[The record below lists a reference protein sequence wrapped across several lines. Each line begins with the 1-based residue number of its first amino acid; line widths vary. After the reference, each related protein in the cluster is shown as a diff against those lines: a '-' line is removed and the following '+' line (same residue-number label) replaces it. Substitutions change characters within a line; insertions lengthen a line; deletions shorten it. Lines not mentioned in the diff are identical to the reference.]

1 MDKIDILNRE
11 AFVEQLVEMLMSL
24 SEHKSSTCF
33 ALNGAWGSGKS
44 FVLDMLEEKLQAIQC
59 ESAASQRFFVIRY
72 NCWKYDYY
80 EEPLIAIVAALID
93 VIEVQTKL
101 FPDSEKKRTIIG
113 ALKTMGA
120 VLLSMGRDVV
130 KEKAGVDPEKIV
142 NDFKRIKDDAETSF
156 EDDHSY
162 DVYFSFKQVIGKLK
176 SVLQELAEDY
186 TVVFLVD
193 ELDRCLPEYAI
204 KVLERLHHITEDVEN
219 IITIVSIDKDNLMAS
234 VKRAFGFKDPEKYL
248 EKFINFE
255 VKLDYG
261 IVSEKFTEKYAEYIE
276 LFDRELLPFE
286 EPLEEF
292 FGAIFQ
298 DVEIR
303 TQEQLINKA
312 MIAHRL
318 LFTEKKDY
326 SFMCM
331 EIMLVV
337 FFCVYKD
344 QKQIFEDCKI
354 KISFDNFFGA
364 TTNSR
369 AYNCGKFFKEKIKH
383 IHLSNCIGGLPN
395 VKLYSLPKELNLYGA
410 ILYTWCHLNAE
421 RTTYNIA
428 NVQDGIYG
436 PIANNH
442 KELESFINIVKMIS

>member
-1 MDKIDILNRE
+1 
-11 AFVEQLVEMLMSL
+11 MLKSL

-44 FVLDMLEEKLQAIQC
+44 FVLDMLEEKLQDVQRGNTT
-59 ESAASQRFFVIRY
+59 SRRFFVIRY

-80 EEPLIAIVAALID
+80 EEPLIAIVAAMID
-93 VIEVQTKL
+93 IIESQTQV

-113 ALKTMGA
+113 TLKAMGA
-120 VLLSMGRDVV
+120 VLLTLGSDAVE
-130 KEKAGVDPEKIV
+130 EKLGVDPEKIF
-142 NDFKRIKDDAETSF
+142 NDIKQIRDDAEASF

-176 SVLQELAEDY
+176 NVLQELTEDY
-186 TVVFLVD
+186 TVIFLVD

-331 EIMLVV
+331 EIILVV
-337 FFCVYKD
+337 LLCVYKD
-344 QKQIFEDCKI
+344 EALISGNRKI
-354 KISFDNFFGA
+354 KISFNNFFGA
-364 TTNSR
+364 TTDSKEKVL
-369 AYNCGKFFKEKIKH
+369 GKFFEERIKQVQLRKT
-383 IHLSNCIGGLPN
+383 IDGISGAES
-395 VKLYSLPKELNLYGA
+395 YSLTSKINLYGA
-410 ILYTWCHLNAE
+410 IVYTWCHFNLG
-421 RTTYNIA
+421 RSTYVINK
-428 NVQDGIYG
+428 VGEGIYK
-436 PIANNH
+436 PIASNH
-442 KELESFINIVKMIS
+442 EELKEFVNVVKMIS

>member
-219 IITIVSIDKDNLMAS
+219 FVTIVSIDKTNLTSS
-234 VKRAFGFKDPEKYL
+234 VKWAFGFDDPEKYL

-261 IVSEKFTEKYAEYIE
+261 TVSEELSEKYAEYMA
-276 LFDRELLPFE
+276 LFDRKLLPFE
-286 EPLEEF
+286 EPFEEF
-292 FGAIFQ
+292 FRAIFR

-303 TQEQLINKA
+303 TQEQLIKKA

-331 EIMLVV
+331 EIILVV
-337 FFCVYKD
+337 VLCVYKD
-344 QKQIFEDCKI
+344 EALISGNRKI
-354 KISFDNFFGA
+354 KISFNNFFGA
-364 TTNSR
+364 TTDSKEKVL
-369 AYNCGKFFKEKIKH
+369 GKFFEEKIQDVQLRKT
-383 IHLSNCIGGLPN
+383 INMAAGAESFNLSE
-395 VKLYSLPKELNLYGA
+395 KLNLYGA
-410 ILYTWCHLNAE
+410 ILYTWCHLNSGNSE
-421 RTTYNIA
+421 YNITRT
-428 NVQDGIYG
+428 QGGIYE
-436 PIANNH
+436 PIATNSEEL
-442 KELESFINIVKMIS
+442 KEFINIVKMIS